1 MISCRKVTDLNAPE
15 LLVYHGL
22 NEAQLKHFYE
32 PHGGL
37 FICESPKVIRRALQ
51 AGYEPAS
58 LLIEDTQNR
67 EENADIFAACEG
79 IPVYEASKD
88 VLVQLTGYFL
98 TGGMLCAMKRKDLPA
113 AKELCAGASRVAVLV
128 DIENPTNIGAIF
140 RNAAAMHLDAVLLTA
155 GCSDPLYRRAARV
168 SVGTVF
174 QIPWTFLPEDVCAGA
189 DVTTE
194 AGRPAGV
201 RVPTEAG
208 RPAEGDVPTV
218 LHRLGFA
225 TAALAL
231 SPSAEAIDTSSA
243 GKEEKLAILLGNEEH
258 GLGPGIIEKSGHTVI
273 IPMADGVD
281 SLNVAAAS
289 AIAFWELRK
298 RT

>member
-1 MISCRKVTDLNAPE
+1 MISCRKVTDLNDPE
-15 LLVYHGL
+15 LVVYQGL
-22 NEAQLKHFYE
+22 KEAQLKHYYE

-51 AGYEPAS
+51 AGYEPVS
-58 LLIEDTQNR
+58 LLLEDVQKT
-67 EENADIFAACEG
+67 EENGDIFAKSVG

-98 TGGMLCAMKRKDLPA
+98 TGGMLCAMKRKKLPLA
-113 AKELCAGASRVAVLV
+113 NELCKGAYRIAVLM

-140 RNAAAMHLDAVLLTA
+140 RNAAAMKLDAILLTP

-174 QIPWTFLPEDVCAGA
+174 QIPWTFLPE
-189 DVTTE
+189 
-194 AGRPAGV
+194 
-201 RVPTEAG
+201 
-208 RPAEGDVPTV
+208 GDVPGY
-218 LHRLGFA
+218 LKELGFR
-225 TAALAL
+225 TVALAL
-231 SPSAEAIDTSSA
+231 STSAEAIDASSA
-243 GKEEKLAILLGNEEH
+243 GDEKKLAILLGNEEH
-258 GLGPGIIEKSGHTVI
+258 GLDKETIEESDYTVI
-273 IPMADGVD
+273 IPMANGVD

-298 RT
+298 KR

>member
-67 EENADIFAACEG
+67 EENADIFAACEDV
-79 IPVYEASKD
+79 PVYEASKD

-174 QIPWTFLPEDVCAGA
+174 QIPWTFLPEDVYAGA
-189 DVTTE
+189 
-194 AGRPAGV
+194 
-201 RVPTEAG
+201 
-208 RPAEGDVPTV
+208 DVPTV